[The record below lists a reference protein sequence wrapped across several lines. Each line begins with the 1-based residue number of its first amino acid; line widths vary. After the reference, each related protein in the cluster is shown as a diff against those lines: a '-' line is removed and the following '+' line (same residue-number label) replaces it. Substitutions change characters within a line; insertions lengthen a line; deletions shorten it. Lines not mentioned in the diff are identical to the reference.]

1 MSRVA
6 ESLQSVRERIRK
18 ACERVGRD
26 PETVKLIGV
35 TKGIDVE
42 KIREAS
48 EEGLRDI
55 GENYV
60 QEALRKAEQLKGIDI
75 TWHMI
80 GHIQTNKIKYFP
92 KIFSYVHSVDR
103 EKVLEM
109 MDRLEKRMRILFQVN
124 VSGEERKSGI
134 RELDKLFL
142 LVERALNSKYLELV
156 GLMVMP
162 PYSSNPED
170 SRPYFRRLKEILDTV
185 NEKFGLSLKELS
197 MGMSNDFEVAIEEG
211 ATMVRIGRAIFGERS

>member
-134 RELDKLFL
+134 RELDELFL

>member
-18 ACERVGRD
+18 ACERAGRD

-142 LVERALNSKYLELV
+142 LVERALNSKHLELV

>member
-134 RELDKLFL
+134 REIDKLFL